1 MQAGPTP
8 QRSAECSCG
17 CVDLPGCVHKRAMI
31 RNGSFRD
38 EWQGVPQ
45 IGIKIQVFT

>member
-17 CVDLPGCVHKRAMI
+17 CVDLPGFVHKRAMI
-31 RNGSFRD
+31 RNSSFRTN
-38 EWQGVPQ
+38 GMGIPQ
-45 IGIKIQVFT
+45 IVIKIQVFT